1 MNPDDELE
9 FFKRVCKEIEIEQ
22 EDERIKKLKRKS
34 QKNRLPDI
42 AYRIS
47 QNRYRY

>member
-34 QKNRLPDI
+34 QKNSLPRLWEQF
-42 AYRIS
+42 REGE
-47 QNRYRY
+47 